1 MSEAQPPVPSTGKR
15 SSKRAA
21 EASDPTG
28 RPVSKNNNDDEWIAT
43 VAGLNYSQARTS
55 MDLAIAQLQ
64 SEDLEVEQ
72 MATLY
77 QQYPGLRR
85 PLRTVAGGRGA
96 GGGSSGSSQS
106 QTNQL
111 PWRERMTSEQAVE
124 IAAPTPPWIG
134 WLYWP

>member
-28 RPVSKNNNDDEWIAT
+28 RPISKNNNDDEWIAT

-77 QQYPGLRR
+77 RNALACADRCE
-85 PLRTVAGGRGA
+85 
-96 GGGSSGSSQS
+96 
-106 QTNQL
+106 QL
-111 PWRERMTSEQAVE
+111 LAAVE
-124 IAAPTPPWIG
+124 LEVVHLDPANLRPTNSHG
-134 WLYWP
+134 ESE